1 MMNGC
6 TETVPSLSTLSSERF
21 AAVLNSITD
30 GVFTVDENWR
40 ITCFNRAAEAITGFK
55 RSEAIGRFCYEIF
68 RTNICKEACALRYT
82 LETGRPVVELMVYI
96 KNTEGTQVP
105 VSISTAPFR
114 NERGKL
120 VGGVETFRD
129 LRQIEQLRKEVS
141 KTYTFEDI
149 ISKSDNMKDLFNIL
163 PTIAESDSTVL
174 ITGESGVGKELL
186 ARAIHN
192 LSGRSRHTLVTVNCA
207 GFPETLIE
215 AELFGYEAGAFTGAL
230 KSKKGRFALAEN
242 GTLFLD
248 EIGDLPLPIQAKL
261 LRVLQ
266 EKTYEPLG
274 GTRTIKADVR
284 FVAATNHVLTDMVK
298 KGQFREDLYYR
309 INIMELWVPPL
320 RERLA
325 DVPLIID
332 RFIQQLSAVK
342 GKNVAGVSPEVL
354 RLLMAYDFPG
364 NVRELKNIVEHGFV
378 LCQGSLI
385 KVEHLPE
392 WLHPSPI
399 PAESAGSLKEI
410 EKQFILSTLKKNK
423 WNRLATARQLGIH
436 KTTLFRKIHKLGIPL
451 PDTDGRS
458 ATSR

>member
-1 MMNGC
+1 MKRS
-6 TETVPSLSTLSSERF
+6 TDSVPSLATLTPKRF
-21 AAVLNSITD
+21 EAVLNSITD
-30 GVFTVDENWR
+30 GVFTVDEQWR

-68 RTNICKEACALRYT
+68 QTNICKEACALRYT
-82 LETGRPVVELMVYI
+82 IETGRPVVKLMVYI
-96 KNTEGTQVP
+96 KNAEGVQVP
-105 VSISTAPFR
+105 VSISTALFR

-129 LRQIEQLRKEVS
+129 LRQIERLRKEVG

-149 ISKSDNMKDLFNIL
+149 ISKSDKMKGIFDIL

-174 ITGESGVGKELL
+174 VTGESGVGKELL
-186 ARAIHN
+186 ARAIHH
-192 LSGRSRHTLVTVNCA
+192 LSGRSHHPLITVNCA

-215 AELFGYEAGAFTGAL
+215 AELFGYEVGAFTGAL
-230 KSKKGRFALAEN
+230 RAKRGRFALAEK

-274 GTRTIKADVR
+274 GTRTLKADVR
-284 FVAATNHVLTDMVK
+284 FVAATNHDLTVMVK
-298 KGQFREDLYYR
+298 ESRFREDLFYR
-309 INIMELWVPPL
+309 INIMEIRLPPL
-320 RERLA
+320 RERLE
-325 DVPLIID
+325 DVPLITD
-332 RFIQQLSAVK
+332 HFIQQLATIK

-354 RLLMAYDFPG
+354 KLLMAHDYPG
-364 NVRELKNIVEHGFV
+364 NVRELKNIIEHGFV
-378 LCQGSLI
+378 LCPGSMI
-385 KVEHLPE
+385 KVKHLPE

-399 PAESAGSLKEI
+399 PTASVGGLKEN
-410 EKQFILSTLKKNK
+410 EKQFIVSALKENN

-451 PDTDGRS
+451 PDVDGRS
-458 ATSR
+458 TTSR

>member
-1 MMNGC
+1 MMKQS
-6 TETVPSLSTLSSERF
+6 TETAPSLSKLSPERF
-21 AAVLNSITD
+21 RAVLNSITD
-30 GVFTVDENWR
+30 GVFTVDEKWR

-68 RTNICKEACALRYT
+68 QANICREACALRYT
-82 LETGRPVVELMVYI
+82 IETGQPVVELMVYI
-96 KNTEGTQVP
+96 RSAEGVQVP
-105 VSISTAPFR
+105 VSISTSLFR
-114 NERGKL
+114 DERGEL
-120 VGGVETFRD
+120 AGGVETFRD

-149 ISKSDNMKDLFNIL
+149 ISKSDKMKDLFNIL

-192 LSGRSRHTLVTVNCA
+192 LSSRSQSPLVTVNCA

-230 KSKKGRFALAEN
+230 KSKRGRFALAEK

-248 EIGDLPLPIQAKL
+248 EIGDLPLPVQAKL

-274 GTRTIKADVR
+274 GTRTLKADVR
-284 FVAATNHVLTDMVK
+284 FVAATNHDLSVMVK
-298 KGQFREDLYYR
+298 EDRFREDLYYR
-309 INIMELWVPPL
+309 INIIELRIPPL
-320 RERLA
+320 RERLE
-325 DVPLIID
+325 DVSLIVDHFID
-332 RFIQQLSAVK
+332 QLSTIK
-342 GKNVAGVSPEVL
+342 GKRIVGVSPEVL
-354 RLLMAYDFPG
+354 KLLMAYDYPG
-364 NVRELKNIVEHGFV
+364 NIRQLKNIIEHGFV
-378 LCQGSLI
+378 LCPGNVI
-385 KVEHLPE
+385 AVEHLPR
-392 WLHPSPI
+392 WLRPP
-399 PAESAGSLKEI
+399 PTAAGGAESLQDV
-410 EKQFILSTLKKNK
+410 EKQFILSALKKNN

-436 KTTLFRKIHKLGIPL
+436 KTTLFRKIHKLEIPL

-458 ATSR
+458 AKAR